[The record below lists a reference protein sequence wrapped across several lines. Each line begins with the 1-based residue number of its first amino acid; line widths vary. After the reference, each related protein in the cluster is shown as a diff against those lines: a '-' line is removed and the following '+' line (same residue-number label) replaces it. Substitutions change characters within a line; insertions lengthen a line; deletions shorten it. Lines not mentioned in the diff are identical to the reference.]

1 MDKLRK
7 ELSALKVD
15 TILDVATRDGGFAKE
30 MLLGLGECKKAV
42 ALDITD
48 KMFEKG
54 REKCAGLPVEFVVG
68 DGCAMDFPDDSFDIV
83 AVANSLHHIP
93 DLEALF
99 REMRRVVKPDGLL
112 LISEMYNDGQ
122 PKASLTHWILHDL
135 DCDMH
140 TLDGIYH
147 HPTYSKGQI
156 LWMVKNAGF
165 AVEKTLCD
173 LVDDPKV
180 LAKLRERVAAVP
192 ENLKKYAG
200 RPEYSAMA
208 AKAAWLQEEYDANG
222 VTSAEQLVIFARK

>member
-15 TILDVATRDGGFAKE
+15 SILDIATRDGAFARE

-42 ALDITD
+42 ALDISD
-48 KMFEKG
+48 KMFDKG

-68 DGCAMDFPDDSFDIV
+68 NACAMDFPDNSFDVV

-99 REMRRVVKPDGLL
+99 REMRRVVKPDGWM
-112 LISEMYNDGQ
+112 LISEMYSDGQ
-122 PKASLTHWILHDL
+122 PPASLTHWILHDL

-140 TLDGIYH
+140 TIDGIYH
-147 HPTYSKGQI
+147 HNTYSKSQI

-173 LVDDPKV
+173 LIDDPKV

-192 ENLKKYAG
+192 DHLEKYAG
-200 RPEYSAMA
+200 RPEYAAMA
-208 AKAAWLQEEYDANG
+208 AKAAWLREEYEHSG
-222 VTSAEQLVIFARK
+222 ITSAEQLVIFARK